1 MPSKETDLA
10 KIAEEMSRSEDEIN
24 AKPKTTYAK
33 GGKTETKAAPKT
45 AKVEVVP
52 TAPTAEEA
60 KKELAKTAKKTEEE
74 VLKFSDAQLV
84 KLFIETTKTATV
96 VNEGEKA
103 YPHAEAYQFLA
114 YIKDTYPTIQEVTER
129 VDEVNKNVK
138 RVYARAAL
146 KSLTGEHE
154 TIATAMM
161 VACTDEDWVKAKP
174 NAYSVAY
181 GLAQTRAITRV
192 IRNQFG
198 YIMAQAGFA
207 ETPYEELGD
216 EKMDLECIYG

>member
-1 MPSKETDLA
+1 MPNKETDLA
-10 KIAEEMSRSEDEIN
+10 KIAEEMERSEKEIN

-33 GGKTETKAAPKT
+33 GGKAETPAKT
-45 AKVEVVP
+45 VKKVEVKP
-52 TAPTAEEA
+52 KAPTAEEA
-60 KKELAKTAKKTEEE
+60 KKELAKTAKKSEDE
-74 VLKFSDAQLV
+74 VLKMTDAQLV

-96 VNEGEKA
+96 VNEGDKA

-129 VDEVNKNVK
+129 VDEINKNVK
-138 RVYARAAL
+138 RIYARAAL
-146 KSLTGEHE
+146 KALSGEHD

-161 VACTDEDWVKAKP
+161 VACTDEAWVAAKP

-207 ETPYEELGD
+207 ETPYEEIGD
-216 EKMDLECIYG
+216 DKMDLEVIYA